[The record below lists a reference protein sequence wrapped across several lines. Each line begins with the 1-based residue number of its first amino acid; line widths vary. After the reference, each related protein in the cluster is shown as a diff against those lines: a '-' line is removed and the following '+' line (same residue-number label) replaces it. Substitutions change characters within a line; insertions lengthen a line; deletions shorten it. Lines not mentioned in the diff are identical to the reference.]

1 MEKDKICLAENTK
14 PNEDGFSPMV
24 INGNEYTEKKEAG
37 TQLLLFCKAMTSPSQ
52 VEVGSYRG
60 FTTYVEYDSLNREFI
75 MTLKNEMQHKV
86 ALGSDVFGNI
96 QRIDNILESIQ
107 EKITKV
113 QEQLDNTRVQF
124 ENAKQE
130 VNKLFPQEQ
139 ELIDKTAR
147 LNELNIL
154 LNLDKKENEVVDG
167 MEENAKMGINRK

>member
-1 MEKDKICLAENTK
+1 
-14 PNEDGFSPMV
+14 MV

-113 QEQLDNTRVQF
+113 QF
-124 ENAKQE
+124 ENTKQE

-139 ELIDKTAR
+139 ELIDKSAR

-154 LNLDKKENEVVDG
+154 LNLDKKENEIVDG

>member
-1 MEKDKICLAENTK
+1 
-14 PNEDGFSPMV
+14 
-24 INGNEYTEKKEAG
+24 
-37 TQLLLFCKAMTSPSQ
+37 
-52 VEVGSYRG
+52 
-60 FTTYVEYDSLNREFI
+60 

-113 QEQLDNTRVQF
+113 QEQLENTKVQF
-124 ENAKQE
+124 ENTKQE

-154 LNLDKKENEVVDG
+154 LNLDKKENEIVDG

>member
-1 MEKDKICLAENTK
+1 
-14 PNEDGFSPMV
+14 
-24 INGNEYTEKKEAG
+24 
-37 TQLLLFCKAMTSPSQ
+37 
-52 VEVGSYRG
+52 
-60 FTTYVEYDSLNREFI
+60 

-96 QRIDNILESIQ
+96 QRIDNILESIP
-107 EKITKV
+107 EKITKA

-154 LNLDKKENEVVDG
+154 LNLDKKENEIVDG